1 MAYFPCTR
9 FDFREDTSYYYP
21 LTFEYDNLDK
31 VKVVVSNVKGQA
43 ISLTYGVDYTLE
55 SDKVHIL
62 NPSFLK
68 TKYSL
73 EITKIFAI
81 RFSGICV
88 TPEFNYGVY
97 VDVRKIQKTLEA
109 MSLQLAEVQMTSE
122 NSVKLAYEEWENSN
136 EDPVV
141 QIPTI
146 SERAGRIM
154 AFDGEGK
161 VLMIREADLAQTMQK
176 YIKSAKD
183 PVAVDVSCLS
193 YTFPALYSGYIDP
206 EEYKKFE
213 SEFKVVQGDIE
224 YTAIERDIEN
234 PPDKAT
240 FSLNAAATNI
250 SGFEVDKEFIRG
262 TELTEMTEDAASITV
277 LVYFRDL
284 EGYVSHFTKIIS
296 FSKTKTGPKGEDAKS
311 FTIKINSTNGMVFR
325 VDQAVETTLSI
336 QVLAGTEDIT
346 DSMDNSRFKWIR
358 KTGNE
363 IEDEKWNT
371 SSKALYHKAVDIT
384 TEDCLGRT
392 VFECEVDLDNL

>member
-1 MAYFPCTR
+1 MAYFPYTR
-9 FDFREDTSYYYP
+9 FDFREDSSYYYP

-31 VKVVVSNVKGQA
+31 VKVIVSNVKGQS
-43 ISLTYGVDYTLE
+43 ISLAYGVDYTLE
-55 SDKVHIL
+55 NDRVHIL

-73 EITKIFAI
+73 DITKIFAI

-88 TPEFNYGVY
+88 TPEFNYGIY
-97 VDVRKIQKTLEA
+97 IDVKKIQRTLEA

-122 NSVKLAYEEWENSN
+122 NSVKLAYEEWDNSN

-161 VLMIREADLAQTMQK
+161 VLMVRDADLAQTMQK

-193 YTFPALYSGYIDP
+193 YSFPALWSGYVNP
-206 EEYKKFE
+206 EEYEKFE

-224 YTAIERDIEN
+224 FTAIERGVEE

-240 FSLNAAATNI
+240 FSLTTAATNI
-250 SGFEVDKEFIRG
+250 SGFEVDKECIRG

-311 FTIKINSTNGMVFR
+311 YTIQIRSTNGMVFR
-325 VDQAVETTLSI
+325 VNQEVETTLYI

-346 DSMDNSRFKWIR
+346 DSMEDYRFNWKR

-363 IEDEKWNT
+363 IEDAKWN
-371 SSKALYHKAVDIT
+371 SLSKANSHKSVDIT

-392 VFECEVDLDNL
+392 VFECEVNLDNL

>member
-1 MAYFPCTR
+1 MAYFPYTR

-224 YTAIERDIEN
+224 YTAIESDIEN

-325 VDQAVETTLSI
+325 VDKVVDTTLSI

-346 DSMDNSRFKWIR
+346 DSMENSRFKWIR